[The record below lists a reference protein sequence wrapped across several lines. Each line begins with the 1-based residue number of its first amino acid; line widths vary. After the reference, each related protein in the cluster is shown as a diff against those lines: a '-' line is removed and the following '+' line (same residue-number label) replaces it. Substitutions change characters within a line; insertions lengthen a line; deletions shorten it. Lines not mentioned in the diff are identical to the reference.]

1 MRNRALFCLIDLMA
15 ERKRVYAAAP
25 ELIRTF
31 FSRKVFLNGR
41 VLCVKKRMPQNMGDG
56 RPLGKD
62 VFTPEGA
69 GDAVSAA
76 VKVSTMTGKKDKM

>member
-1 MRNRALFCLIDLMA
+1 MRNSALFCLIDLMA
-15 ERKRVYAAAP
+15 ERKRIYAAVP
-25 ELIRTF
+25 EWIRTF
-31 FSRKVFLNGR
+31 FSKKTFLNWR

-76 VKVSTMTGKKDKM
+76 VKVSKMTGKKEKV